1 MATNGRNKGAAFE
14 RDIAKM
20 LDDELGIQFKR
31 DLEQYRE
38 GGHGDLI
45 PSDPAFAFTLELK
58 RYADGPIGGQKA
70 WWAQT
75 CVAARREGKIPALI
89 YRYDRKPI
97 RCVVPMNCVW
107 VRCAVPIHWHDGHV
121 VEMDFEAFCY
131 LVREIM

>member
-1 MATNGRNKGAAFE
+1 MATNGRNKGATFE

-20 LDDELGIQFKR
+20 LHDELGISFKR

-45 PSDPAFAFTLELK
+45 PSDPDFPFTLELK

-70 WWAQT
+70 WWEQT
-75 CVAARREGKIPALI
+75 CVAAKREGKSPALI

-97 RCVVPMNCVW
+97 RCVVQMDYV
-107 VRCAVPIHWHDGHV
+107 IGHETEFL
-121 VEMDFEAFCY
+121 VEMDLDAFCY
-131 LVREIM
+131 LVRETM

>member
-20 LDDELGIQFKR
+20 LHDELGISFKR

-45 PSDPAFAFTLELK
+45 PSDPEFPFTLELK

-70 WWAQT
+70 WWSQT
-75 CVAARREGKIPALI
+75 CVAARREDKYPALI
-89 YRYDRKPI
+89 YRYDRQPI
-97 RCVVPMNCVW
+97 RCVVPMSPFRW
-107 VRCAVPIHWHDGHV
+107 EDDGYV
-121 VEMDFEAFCY
+121 VEMEFDAFCY
-131 LVREIM
+131 LVRETMA